1 MSLAMYL
8 YPQERITEP
17 HHSNGY
23 CAMTER
29 ISDRQYT
36 AAELP
41 SDHVSVLTYV
51 IKAPHPNDS
60 CKPFNDRTI
69 AVVDIIEAKARE
81 KKMVTVQS
89 GEMAKA
95 IADTGRIALYGIYL
109 TSTKPTSN
117 PNPILRLSR

>member
-1 MSLAMYL
+1 
-8 YPQERITEP
+8 
-17 HHSNGY
+17 
-23 CAMTER
+23 
-29 ISDRQYT
+29 
-36 AAELP
+36 
-41 SDHVSVLTYV
+41 
-51 IKAPHPNDS
+51 
-60 CKPFNDRTI
+60 
-69 AVVDIIEAKARE
+69 VVDIIEAKARE